1 MQKKLANVPKKK
13 YQTPSLTIHGTV
25 QKLTEAVGRTGSVD
39 HGGTPPNRIKTRP

>member
-25 QKLTEAVGRTGSVD
+25 QKLTQALYKHGNKDGTSPASPRT
-39 HGGTPPNRIKTRP
+39 HT